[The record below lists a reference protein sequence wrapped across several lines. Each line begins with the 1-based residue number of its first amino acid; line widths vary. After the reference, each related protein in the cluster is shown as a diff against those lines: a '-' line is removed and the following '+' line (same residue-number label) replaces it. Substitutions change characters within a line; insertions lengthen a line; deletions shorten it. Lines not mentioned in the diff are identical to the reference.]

1 MPHCVRRSAGVFL
14 IGLLLLAITAA
25 AGPLFSQA
33 QQFNARTEVVLVDV
47 SVLDQKRQ
55 PVRGLTAADFTVF
68 EDGKPQAVEYFS
80 PALVDPP
87 AEHAP
92 A

>member
-1 MPHCVRRSAGVFL
+1 VFL

-33 QQFNARTEVVLVDV
+33 QQFNARTEVVLVD
-47 SVLDQKRQ
+47 
-55 PVRGLTAADFTVF
+55 
-68 EDGKPQAVEYFS
+68 FS

>member
-33 QQFNARTEVVLVDV
+33 QQFNARTEVVLVD
-47 SVLDQKRQ
+47 
-55 PVRGLTAADFTVF
+55 
-68 EDGKPQAVEYFS
+68 FS

>member
-33 QQFNARTEVVLVDV
+33 QQFNARTEVVLVD
-47 SVLDQKRQ
+47 
-55 PVRGLTAADFTVF
+55 A
-68 EDGKPQAVEYFS
+68 
-80 PALVDPP
+80 
-87 AEHAP
+87 
-92 A
+92 